1 MFSCS
6 IFNQVLTLDTFNIDY
21 LIVGSGAAGL
31 YAAWNASKYGSVAL
45 VTKTNLSESSSYWA
59 QGGVAAVIQSDD
71 SFEEHV
77 DDTFQAGREAGNLE
91 AIRILVE
98 EGSKDVQQLIQL
110 GMPFDKT
117 GESFELALEGG
128 HSKRRILHTNGAAT
142 GKALID
148 FLSELVRKT
157 EGIEVIENA
166 FVYNLNFGQSKNRC
180 LGADIYLNQRKKQLR
195 IQSKAVL
202 LATGGY
208 SGLYGRSTNP
218 HTSTGDGLWLAL
230 QLGAVLKDLEFIQF
244 HPTAYYSKEGTSF
257 LISEALRGEGARL
270 YNSSGE
276 RFMNA
281 YSQKELAPRD
291 VVAKEIHKQIEGSVD
306 DYVKLDLRH
315 LDQNRIRKGFPE
327 LISAIEKT
335 GINISEESVPI
346 APAAHY
352 CIGGIKT
359 DLHGLT
365 TIDGLYACGE
375 VAATGVHGANRLA
388 SNSLLECLVFGRRAA
403 VHAAEN
409 SWNIESKDDPATPI
423 EPLIVDN
430 QKEKNYTNI
439 KSEISELLNHHA
451 GILRSE
457 TGLTQAINRISSLKE
472 EFQPDDKHLEYY
484 ELRIKGLMEISE
496 RILKGALER
505 DESIGVHNRID

>member
-1 MFSCS
+1 MK
-6 IFNQVLTLDTFNIDY
+6 LDTLNIDY

-45 VTKTNLSESSSYWA
+45 VTKSNLSESSSYWA

-71 SFEEHV
+71 SFDEHIQ
-77 DDTFQAGREAGNLE
+77 DTYKAGREVGNLE

-98 EGSKDVQQLIQL
+98 EGSKDIQQLIQL
-110 GMPFDKT
+110 GMPFDKS

-128 HSKRRILHTNGAAT
+128 HSKRRILHSNGAAT

-148 FLSELVRKT
+148 FLSELVQNT
-157 EGIEVIENA
+157 DGIEVIENA
-166 FVYNLNFGQSKNRC
+166 FVYNLNSGQYKNRC
-180 LGADIYLNQRKKQLR
+180 LGADIYLNQQKKQLR
-195 IQSKAVL
+195 ILSKAVL

-244 HPTAYYSKEGTSF
+244 HPTAYYSKDGISF

-291 VVAKEIHKQIEGSVD
+291 VVAKEIHQQIESSVE
-306 DYVKLDLRH
+306 DYVNLDLRH
-315 LDQNRIRKGFPE
+315 LDQNRIRERFSE

-335 GINISEESVPI
+335 GINISEKPVPV

-352 CIGGIKT
+352 CIGGIET

-365 TIDGLYACGE
+365 SVDGLYACGE

-409 SWNIESKDDPATPI
+409 SWKFESKDDPVSPI

-430 QKEKNYTNI
+430 QQEKNYTVI
-439 KSEISELLNHHA
+439 KSEISELLNRHA
-451 GILRSE
+451 GILRSKA
-457 TGLTQAINRISSLKE
+457 GLTQAINRVRSLKE
-472 EFQPDDKHLEYY
+472 EMQQGGKRLEYY
-484 ELRIKGLMEISE
+484 ELRIKGLLFISE

-505 DESIGVHNRID
+505 DESIGVHNRIDENSTEMMID

>member
-1 MFSCS
+1 MK
-6 IFNQVLTLDTFNIDY
+6 IDTINIDY

-71 SFEEHV
+71 SFEEHIS
-77 DDTFQAGREAGNLE
+77 DTYKAGRETGNLE

-110 GMPFDKT
+110 GMPFDKI

-128 HSKRRILHTNGAAT
+128 HTKRRILHTNGAAT

-148 FLSELVRKT
+148 FLSELVQKT
-157 EGIEVIENA
+157 DDIEVIENA
-166 FVYNLNFGQSKNRC
+166 FVYNLISGQSKDCC
-180 LGADIYLNQRKKQLR
+180 LGADIYLNRQKKQLR
-195 IQSKAVL
+195 ILSKTVL

-230 QLGAVLKDLEFIQF
+230 QLGVVLRDLEFIQF
-244 HPTAYYSKEGTSF
+244 HPTAYYSEDGVSF

-281 YSQKELAPRD
+281 YDQKELAPRD
-291 VVAKEIHKQIEGSVD
+291 VVAKEIHLQIESSVD
-306 DYVKLDLRH
+306 DFVNLDLRH
-315 LDQNRIRKGFPE
+315 LDQDIIRERFSE

-335 GINISEESVPI
+335 GIDISEEAIPV

-352 CIGGIKT
+352 CIGGIET

-365 TIDGLYACGE
+365 SVDGLYACGE

-409 SWNIESKDDPATPI
+409 CWNVESEDDPMPPV
-423 EPLIVDN
+423 EPLTVDN
-430 QKEKNYTNI
+430 QQEKNYIVI
-439 KSEISELLNHHA
+439 KSEISELLNRNA
-451 GILRSE
+451 GILRSK
-457 TGLTQAINRISSLKE
+457 TGLSQAINQIRSLKE
-472 EFQPDDKHLEYY
+472 EIQPGGQRLEYY
-484 ELRIKGLMEISE
+484 DLRTKGLLDISE
-496 RILKGALER
+496 LILKGALER
-505 DESIGVHNRID
+505 EESIGVHNRIDENSTEMVID